1 MRWRRWVGVV
11 NDGGCERVGFVV
23 VDHAQVDRRQMP
35 LGMAGHC
42 MCGSDSVLL
51 HSGNSFLPDDS
62 RNHSGGI

>member
-1 MRWRRWVGVV
+1 MGVV

-23 VDHAQVDRRQMP
+23 VDHTQIDRWQTLRID
-35 LGMAGHC
+35 LGVAGHC

-51 HSGNSFLPDDS
+51 HSRNSFLPDDS